1 MAVKKAEEALKK
13 AKLAL
18 SNSFNNCSKKTLE
31 KSKKAVVEIKKKI
44 EVKEEVPVE
53 TKLGQNQMGDN
64 ACFFI
69 KSLTKDSEGREYAMT
84 TLTKDKYAPKHVTGI
99 YNIEMDLLDT
109 GKPTN
114 E

>member
-1 MAVKKAEEALKK
+1 
-13 AKLAL
+13 
-18 SNSFNNCSKKTLE
+18 
-31 KSKKAVVEIKKKI
+31 
-44 EVKEEVPVE
+44 
-53 TKLGQNQMGDN
+53 MGDN